1 MKLDASHMKPS
12 SLPRYLIL
20 ASIFV
25 GAAILVSGCSS
36 RPDFAVDTFDVEQSS
51 WDSLFVRATFK
62 QQSSLSASTSVA
74 PDVIVY
80 TVFDARFDTLYVG
93 DDGDIAI
100 PDRRLLD
107 RERLLIE
114 VCGFYQGSSACEQRV
129 LSASPKKVM
138 ADYEVIFPAENQ
150 VPAESQ
156 SFEKGE
162 VELATKLYRQVFD
175 ASEWEEI
182 RKPSGKELSIL
193 AYVEGSPEDGV
204 RIPISRSRTSFVLSR
219 YDGNRDFRY
228 HIQSSL
234 MDADSAVVL
243 FDLYALTSS
252 TPVLVDQQRIVL
264 RSKSTEERSS
274 EVRELVEQ
282 AAAQI
287 LERVSSRLGS
297 RRAYVF
303 INDWSFEAIDKAYKT
318 EFELHWQDAFQ
329 GEWADMSG
337 QLYVKSDGSDGSF
350 RFLRGSERA
359 ESRWDDRIGVS
370 TIELE
375 AFYPNPTTEPDE
387 SSRRNSRRRN

>member
-1 MKLDASHMKPS
+1 M
-12 SLPRYLIL
+12 
-20 ASIFV
+20 FV
-25 GAAILVSGCSS
+25 GVVLGGSACSS
-36 RPDFAVDTFDVEQSS
+36 QPDFTVDSFEVEQSG
-51 WDSLFVRATFK
+51 WDSLSVKATFK
-62 QQSSLSASTSVA
+62 HSSSLSSATSVA

-80 TVFDARFDTLYVG
+80 TIFDAKFDTIYVG
-93 DDGDIAI
+93 DDGHIAI
-100 PDRRLLD
+100 PDKRMLD

-138 ADYEVIFPAENQ
+138 AEYEVIFPTGDQA
-150 VPAESQ
+150 PSESQ
-156 SFEKGE
+156 AYEKGE
-162 VELATKLYRQVFD
+162 VELATTLFRQVFD
-175 ASEWEEI
+175 SSEWEEI

-193 AYVEGSPEDGV
+193 AYVEDAPEDRV

-228 HIQSSL
+228 HIQSAL
-234 MDADSAVVL
+234 MDADSAVVM
-243 FDLYALTSS
+243 FDLYALSS
-252 TPVLVDQQRIVL
+252 TTPVLVTQQRIVL
-264 RSKSTEERSS
+264 RSKSTEERSY

-287 LERVSSRLGS
+287 LERVASRFGS

-303 INDWSFEAIDKAYKT
+303 INEWSFEALEKAYKT

-375 AFYPNPTTEPDE
+375 AFYPKSTPEPEE